1 MRTPNLRKY
10 TQTSVTYMRKT
21 LPYMETHAYTKN
33 PNLHDKPYVNAKP
46 APIRKTLPCM
56 KNPHLQ
62 EKP

>member
-33 PNLHDKPYVNAKP
+33 PNLHEKSNLHAAYKEN
-46 APIRKTLPCM
+46 PIQICSS
-56 KNPHLQ
+56 
-62 EKP
+62 